1 MPLDLQ
7 DCTFFGPALPEPFVR
22 FDLESLL
29 QKARLLPRTVGAEGK
44 ELQARWETLRNRL
57 RALGDQGGSL
67 RVAHH
72 VLEPLR
78 EHLGYAEMSR
88 EPTVAT
94 REGEEDGG
102 FLLKTADGK
111 ASLRAWAVSVDTDLD
126 APNRRGRAYRF
137 SPTRVAQRVLLA
149 KGERFGLLTDGLE
162 LRLLVSD
169 PARPDSQISIRLDR
183 TNGWR
188 GARSIP
194 DSYRLVLALGS
205 PAGVAKLPDLT
216 EAARLSQTKV
226 TEKLRE
232 QARLAVEGFVQE
244 VLDHPGNTEALASW
258 KDRAALARAL
268 WEEGL
273 VLIYRLLF
281 TFKLESSPDPAR
293 AFSFAST
300 SLWRKTYS
308 PNTALA
314 QHARKIL
321 DEGLETGQLLEEGLR
336 ALFRLF
342 ERGLSSSELKVSPL
356 SGMLFGEE
364 GMPLLNRLRWGER
377 AVALLLDRLLWTPGG
392 GRAERARVHYGPL
405 DVEDLGRVYEALLE
419 LEPGIASEK
428 MCRLRRDKL
437 EVVLPIAQKP
447 AAAKDEEASGTVVEW
462 VEDIRPGQFFLRVGL
477 GRKATGSYYTPH
489 PFVRFLVQ
497 ETLAPEVAH
506 RCPTED
512 PQPAEILKLNV
523 LDPAMG
529 SGHFLVEACRFLAD
543 RLYEA
548 CRLCDDLA
556 SAALEQAERTT
567 VEAER
572 SRLQQRAAELWARV
586 EALPDPNDELM
597 AYLPSRATE
606 SIESGL
612 SQSRALALCRRL
624 VAVNCLYGVDKNQL
638 AVELA
643 KLSLWL
649 ESYSE
654 GLPLTFLDH
663 RLICGDSMT
672 GPRFKD
678 LLSTPGKGEQGGGL
692 FIQQLVPRLQEALN
706 EALAHIHDLEATI
719 GKDVADLERKHSAK
733 KRLDQALAPFKLL
746 ARAWAGGAML
756 GPEQS
761 DDRAYEELLKAI
773 TERRD
778 ASAVIASRPGLARM
792 LEAGKGA
799 FSYELELPEVF
810 YPKGT
815 TQQRHGFDAV
825 IGNPPWDALQP
836 LAKEFFAAFDLSIL
850 DAPTRLERSVIEDR
864 LTTNPE
870 VEHAYNQYINQFDRA
885 KNLINR
891 CYSYVN
897 LEAQGRPSGAA
908 VDIWQ
913 VFAERGLQLV
923 RDGGLVG
930 FVLPSAFHA
939 NQSAT
944 GIRDLYLHHAALQ
957 CCFSFENRDKLF
969 EIDSRFKFAAIVA
982 RRSEGGTTEF
992 PCAFYLHDLQ
1002 WLFEE
1007 HEPLRYTISF
1017 IEKTGGEYLSF
1028 LELRSPI
1035 DAEIAKAC
1043 FKLTEAFGAALAHA
1057 RIRLGR
1063 ELHMTDDSYRFTPA
1077 NTILEHG
1084 EDVWLPQTASHL
1096 LAQRHFLVLHEGK
1109 TFHQYSDH
1117 WERPRYL
1124 VATSKIAD
1132 RSSWLQGSRYYRLAF
1147 RRIARSTDERTAICC
1162 MLPPGMVLGDSAHGE
1177 RQPESRPSARALWF
1191 SALVNSFPFDWNVR
1205 SKSAANLSLFILESC
1220 PFPRHGTVA
1229 PIARVLAH
1237 GTLRLTAN
1245 HEGYRA
1251 LWDEQLGSTW
1261 REKDRLP
1268 FAWPVL
1274 PDEDSRWAMRA
1285 TIDALV
1291 ADAYGLSR
1299 DQYRHVLSSFSHT
1312 SYPAAPERCLAAF
1325 DELKSLGAEA
1335 FTRKY
1340 DPYWDI
1346 PLVEQL
1352 PKPVI
1357 HFPGLTDDVF
1367 SESAASYE
1375 EAAEPAPL
1383 PMAADE
1389 PAPAPAPKRSR
1400 KKASSKPR
1408 S

>member
-44 ELQARWETLRNRL
+44 ELQARWEVLRNRL

-78 EHLGYAEMSR
+78 DHLGYAEMSR

-149 KGERFGLLTDGLE
+149 QGERFGLLTDGLE

-188 GARSIP
+188 GARSVP

-205 PAGVAKLPDLT
+205 PAGVAKLSDLT

-244 VLDHPGNTEALASW
+244 VLDHPGNTESLATW

-268 WEEGL
+268 WDEGL

-293 AFSFAST
+293 AFSFASN

-314 QHARKIL
+314 EHARKVL

-342 ERGLSSSELKVSPL
+342 ERGLSSSEVTVSPL
-356 SGMLFGEE
+356 GGMLFGEE

-437 EVVLPIAQKP
+437 EVVVPIAQKP
-447 AAAKDEEASGTVVEW
+447 AATKDEEASGTVVEW

-497 ETLAPEVAH
+497 ETLGPEVAQ

-543 RLYEA
+543 KLYEA

-572 SRLQQRAAELWARV
+572 LRLQQRAAELWARV
-586 EALPDPNDELM
+586 EVLPDPNDELV
-597 AYLPSRATE
+597 AYLPSRVTE

-624 VAVNCLYGVDKNQL
+624 VAVNCLYGVDKNRL

-672 GPRFKD
+672 GPRFQD
-678 LLSTPGKGEQGGGL
+678 LLSTPGKGKQGGGL

-746 ARAWAGGAML
+746 ARTWSGGAML

-761 DDRAYEELLKAI
+761 DDSAYEALLEAI
-773 TERRD
+773 AERRD
-778 ASAVIASRPGLARM
+778 VSAVIASHPGLIRM
-792 LEAGKGA
+792 LEAGEGA

-810 YPKGT
+810 FPKGT

-850 DAPTRLERSVIEDR
+850 DAPTRLERSAIEDR
-864 LTTNPE
+864 LTSNPE
-870 VEHAYNQYINQFDRA
+870 IKHAYSQYVDQFERT
-885 KNLINR
+885 KNLIAR

-897 LEAQGRPSGAA
+897 REAQGRPSGA
-908 VDIWQ
+908 VTDIWQ

-923 RDGGLVG
+923 REGGRVG
-930 FVLPSAFHA
+930 YVLPSAFHA

-944 GIRDLYLHHAALQ
+944 GIRDLYLHHAALR
-957 CCFSFENRDKLF
+957 CCFSFENRNKLF
-969 EIDSRFKFAAIVA
+969 DIHASFKFAAIVA
-982 RRSEGGTTEF
+982 QRSQSGTTEF

-1002 WLFEE
+1002 WLFEAHE
-1007 HEPLRYTISF
+1007 HLRYTLSF
-1017 IEKTGGEYLSF
+1017 VEKTGGEYLSF
-1028 LELRSPI
+1028 LELRSAA
-1035 DAEIAKAC
+1035 DANVAATC
-1043 FKLTEAFGAALAHA
+1043 FKTSELLAKVMPQLKIRVGPEIDMSKGAKF
-1057 RIRLGR
+1057 
-1063 ELHMTDDSYRFTPA
+1063 FTPS
-1077 NTILEHG
+1077 TQILKHQQDPG
-1084 EDVWLPQTASHL
+1084 DPTTARSL
-1096 LAQRHFLVLHEGK
+1096 IENGLLVLHEGK
-1109 TFHQYSDH
+1109 TFHQYTPQ

-1124 VATSKIAD
+1124 VQMATIAD
-1132 RSSWLQGSRYYRLAF
+1132 RATWLEAARYYRLAF
-1147 RRIARSTDERTAICC
+1147 RDIASSTNERTAIFCLVPAGALFGNTAPC
-1162 MLPPGMVLGDSAHGE
+1162 EKEPQ
-1177 RQPESRPSARALWF
+1177 RRPTSNSLILLAQA
-1191 SALVNSFPFDWNVR
+1191 NSFTFDWTLR
-1205 SKSAANLSLFILESC
+1205 TKSATHVNLFILGGC
-1220 PFPRHGTVA
+1220 PLPVFDMRGPQ
-1229 PIARVLAH
+1229 ARFLAH
-1237 GTLRLTAN
+1237 TALRLTAN

-1274 PDEDSRWAMRA
+1274 PDEDSRWGLRA
-1285 TIDALV
+1285 AIDALV

-1299 DQYRHVLSSFSHT
+1299 DQYRHVLSSFSHS

-1346 PLVEQL
+1346 PLIEHL

-1357 HFPGLTDDVF
+1357 HFPGLTDDAF
-1367 SESAASYE
+1367 SDPSASYE
-1375 EAAEPAPL
+1375 GAAEPAPL
-1383 PMAADE
+1383 PKAADE
-1389 PAPAPAPKRSR
+1389 AAPPPTPKRPR
-1400 KKASSKPR
+1400 KKASSKSR